1 MIEFIKGEIRDLNPT
16 SVVLENNGMG
26 YFLNISVN
34 TYGEIQS
41 AERCCLYVYEAIR
54 EDAYILYGFAKPEER
69 EAFKQ
74 LISVSGIGANTA
86 RVILSS
92 LNVAELEQAI
102 LSENVAVFKNI
113 KGIGGKTAQRLIV
126 ELKDKIAKSGISIG
140 NGEVTLVKQANNEV
154 RAEALAALQ
163 MLGYQTAA
171 ANKVLNNIL
180 EEDPAIKV
188 EALIKAALKM
198 L

>member
-1 MIEFIKGEIRDLNPT
+1 MIEFIKGEISDLSPT
-16 SVVLENNGMG
+16 SVVLENNGIG

-34 TYGEIQS
+34 TYSEIQTMDHC
-41 AERCCLYVYEAIR
+41 RLYVYEAIR
-54 EDAYILYGFAKPEER
+54 EDAYILYGFAKVEER

-102 LSENVAVFKNI
+102 LSENLAVFKNI

-126 ELKDKIAKSGISIG
+126 ELKDKIAKSGITVAT
-140 NGEVTLVKQANNEV
+140 GETALVSAGNNEV
-154 RAEALAALQ
+154 RTEALAALQ
-163 MLGYQTAA
+163 MLGYQTSA
-171 ANKVLNNIL
+171 ANKVLNSIL
-180 EEDPAIKV
+180 KDEPGIKV
-188 EALIKAALKM
+188 EALIKQALKM

>member
-1 MIEFIKGEIRDLNPT
+1 MIEFIKGEIRDINPT
-16 SVVLENNGMG
+16 SVVLENHGMG

-34 TYGEIQS
+34 TFSEIQS
-41 AERCCLYVYEAIR
+41 ADTCLLYVYEAIR
-54 EDAYILYGFAKPEER
+54 EDAYILYGFAKTEER
-69 EAFKQ
+69 DAFKQ

-102 LSENVAVFKNI
+102 LSENLAAFKNI

-126 ELKDKIAKSGISIG
+126 ELKDKIAKSGVSLATG
-140 NGEVTLVKQANNEV
+140 QSSLVASAGNEV
-154 RAEALAALQ
+154 RNEALAALQ

-171 ANKVLNNIL
+171 ANKVLNAIL
-180 EEDPAIKV
+180 KEEPAIKV
-188 EALIKAALKM
+188 EALIKSALKM

>member
-1 MIEFIKGEIRDLNPT
+1 MIEFIKGEIRDINPT
-16 SVVLENNGMG
+16 SVVLENHGMG

-34 TYGEIQS
+34 TYSEIQS
-41 AERCCLYVYEAIR
+41 ADSCLLYVYEAIR
-54 EDAYILYGFAKPEER
+54 EDAYILYGFAKTEER
-69 EAFKQ
+69 DAFKQ

-102 LSENVAVFKNI
+102 LSENLAVFKNI

-126 ELKDKIAKSGISIG
+126 ELKDKIAKSGVSLASG
-140 NGEVTLVKQANNEV
+140 QSTLVAGAGNEV
-154 RAEALAALQ
+154 RNEALAALQ

-171 ANKVLNNIL
+171 ANKVLNAIL
-180 EEDPAIKV
+180 KDEPAIKV
-188 EALIKAALKM
+188 EALIKSALKM